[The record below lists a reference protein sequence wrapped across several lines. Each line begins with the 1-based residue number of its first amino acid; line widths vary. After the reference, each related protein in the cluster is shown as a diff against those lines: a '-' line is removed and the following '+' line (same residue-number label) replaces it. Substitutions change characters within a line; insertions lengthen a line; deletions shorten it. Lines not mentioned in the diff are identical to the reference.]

1 MAPAAEHLKSISI
14 SYFGF
19 VKLIKS
25 KEMEGAERKL
35 EKLHTTI
42 GTTEIGV
49 KVVMP
54 MIMKPKTTFIRQM
67 LLRIAQ
73 LSSK

>member
-1 MAPAAEHLKSISI
+1 MAPAAEHLKKHQHNLFWICKP
-14 SYFGF
+14 YQFE
-19 VKLIKS
+19 
-25 KEMEGAERKL
+25 EMAGAERKL
-35 EKLHTTI
+35 ENLHTI
-42 GTTEIGV
+42 MGTTEIGV

-54 MIMKPKTTFIRQM
+54 MIMKPKTTFIRHM